1 MIILSDL
8 HLGSNR
14 NYLYD
19 LNRWLKKENKSQKIV
34 LLGDTFDD
42 YKNRF
47 LTYDDLVFL
56 DEVRN
61 FKEIQIFPGNHDMKV
76 FENHSHHFSSFD
88 GKISYELTNEPTFLS
103 PNIMALHGDYWDK
116 TNRVLMRCADRVY
129 DLMLANNRT
138 GYGWIKQLAKRRCIQ
153 SFTKNAK
160 NLFDENPEVNY
171 ILVGHLHQQ
180 QLWEIYPERNLI
192 CSGCFVEEESYLTIT
207 DNQFVSMRKY
217 K

>member
-14 NYLYD
+14 NYLYN

-42 YKNRF
+42 YKKRCLTHEDIIF
-47 LTYDDLVFL
+47 L
-56 DEVRN
+56 N
-61 FKEIQIFPGNHDMKV
+61 EIRQFENIRVLPGNHDVSV
-76 FENHSHHFSSFD
+76 FDNHSHHFHTSGS
-88 GKISYELTNEPTFLS
+88 ISYELTNCPVYLDS
-103 PNIMALHGDYWDK
+103 NIMALHGDYWDK
-116 TNRVLMRCADRVY
+116 TNKVVMRCADVIY

-138 GYGWIKQLAKRRCIQ
+138 GYGWIKHLAKRRCIE

-160 NLFDENPEVNY
+160 KLFDQNPEVDY

-180 QLWEIYPERNLI
+180 QSWEISPGKTLI
-192 CSGCFVEEESYLTIT
+192 CSGCFVEEETFLTIQ
-207 DNQFVSMRKY
+207 NKSVSMRSF
-217 K
+217 